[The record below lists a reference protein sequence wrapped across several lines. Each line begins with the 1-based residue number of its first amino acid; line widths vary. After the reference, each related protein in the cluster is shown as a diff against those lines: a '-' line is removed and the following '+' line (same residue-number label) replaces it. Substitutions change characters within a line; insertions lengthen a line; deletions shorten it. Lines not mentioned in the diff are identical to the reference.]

1 MTTRVRAAAAA
12 AIAAA
17 LTALIA
23 ATVHSVLFARI
34 GTLPVALGL
43 WALFA
48 AGAWLVL
55 RLPVRWAVALIV
67 IGGIAV
73 QLAALSAGPQ
83 GSDDLYRY
91 IWDGRVQAAGI
102 DPYQYA
108 PAAPQLASLRDPFL
122 WPAHAPHCVPA
133 GQRLDGLTQ
142 LADPG
147 CTRIN
152 RPIVH
157 TIYPPV
163 AEAYFLGVHYLSPAG
178 SGTTPIQAGAALC
191 AVLVTVLLL
200 YGLPKVG
207 RDRRLAV
214 LWAWCPTVALEAG
227 NNGHVDVLAA
237 GITAAAL
244 ILLARPGA
252 AAAGFTAGALRRP
265 MAGGALLA
273 LAIWTKVTPV
283 LIVPAVLRRR
293 RPLAVISAGVAATVI
308 VYLPHVLAVGSGV
321 IGFLPG
327 YLQQEGYANGSR
339 FLLVGMLV
347 PGKWGFLAAFAVLA
361 TVALAVLLRGDPDRP
376 WRGAVVMT
384 GVALAV
390 ATPPFP
396 WYAMLLVMLVAFDGR
411 VEWLGLAMVRY
422 LAVSSPLPG
431 VHVPV
436 LDALRAAYGLALAV
450 VVAVALIRW
459 HRSRA
464 LARPV
469 PAPALPAPAP
479 ALAAPALAA
488 PAPAPALPAPAPSHP
503 SVPVRRVGGVL
514 P

>member
-1 MTTRVRAAAAA
+1 MTAKVRIAAAA

-17 LTALIA
+17 LTALTA
-23 ATVHSVLFARI
+23 LTVHSVLFARTGI
-34 GTLPVALGL
+34 LPVSLGL
-43 WALFA
+43 WALFG

-55 RLPVRWAVALIV
+55 RLPGRWAVALIV

-73 QLAALSAGPQ
+73 QVAALTAGPQ

-108 PAAPQLASLRDPFL
+108 PAAPQLGSLRDPFL
-122 WPAHAPHCVPA
+122 WPAQAPHCVSA
-133 GQRLDGLTQ
+133 GMRLDGSTQ
-142 LADPG
+142 LADRG
-147 CTRIN
+147 CTLIN

-191 AVLVTVLLL
+191 AVLVTLLLL

-227 NNGHVDVLAA
+227 NNAHVDVLAA
-237 GITAAAL
+237 GLTAAAL

-252 AAAGFTAGALRRP
+252 LSRPAGAGFAALRRP
-265 MAGGALLA
+265 LAGGALLA

-283 LIVPAVLRRR
+283 LIAPAVLRRR
-293 RPLAVISAGVAATVI
+293 PAAVISAGITATVI
-308 VYLPHVLAVGSGV
+308 VYLPHALAVGSGV

-339 FLLVGMLV
+339 FLLLGMLV

-361 TVALAVLLRGDPDRP
+361 TVALVVLRRGDPDRP

-411 VEWLGLAMVRY
+411 VEWLGFAMVRY
-422 LAVSSPLPG
+422 LAVSDPLPG
-431 VHVPV
+431 VRVPV

-459 HRSRA
+459 RRA
-464 LARPV
+464 QAMAQPGLATVPDASATPAVVPV
-469 PAPALPAPAP
+469 PVPLRYSSDRPAPAELREEA
-479 ALAAPALAA
+479 
-488 PAPAPALPAPAPSHP
+488 
-503 SVPVRRVGGVL
+503 VPGLTRG
-514 P
+514 

>member
-1 MTTRVRAAAAA
+1 VTSKLRIAGAAAAA
-12 AIAAA
+12 TA
-17 LTALIA
+17 LTTLIVL
-23 ATVHSVLFARI
+23 TVHSVLFARI

-55 RLPVRWAVALIV
+55 RLPGRWAVALIV
-67 IGGIAV
+67 AGGIAM

-133 GQRLDGLTQ
+133 GLRLDGSTQ

-163 AEAYFLGVHYLSPAG
+163 AEAYFLGVHSLSPAG
-178 SGTTPIQAGAALC
+178 SGTTPIQAGAAVC
-191 AVLVTVLLL
+191 AVLLTLLLL

-237 GITAAAL
+237 GLTAAAL

-252 AAAGFTAGALRRP
+252 LSSSAGASFAAGPLRRP
-265 MAGGALLA
+265 VAGGALLA

-283 LIVPAVLRRR
+283 LVAPAVLRRR
-293 RPLAVISAGVAATVI
+293 PVAVICAGISATVM

-327 YLQQEGYANGSR
+327 YMQQEGYANGSR

-347 PGKWGFLAAFAVLA
+347 PGKWGFLAAFAILA
-361 TVALAVLLRGDPDRP
+361 TVALLVLLRGDPDRP

-384 GVALAV
+384 GLALAV

-422 LAVSSPLPG
+422 LANSAPLPG
-431 VHVPV
+431 VRIPV

-450 VVAVALIRW
+450 VVVVALIRW
-459 HRSRA
+459 HRSRTTLQPA
-464 LARPV
+464 PA
-469 PAPALPAPAP
+469 APALPA
-479 ALAAPALAA
+479 AAPEAVL
-488 PAPAPALPAPAPSHP
+488 LP
-503 SVPVRRVGGVL
+503 
-514 P
+514 

>member
-1 MTTRVRAAAAA
+1 MTARVRIAAAAA
-12 AIAAA
+12 AAAA
-17 LTALIA
+17 LTALTA
-23 ATVHSVLFARI
+23 LTVHSVLFARI

-55 RLPVRWAVALIV
+55 RLPGRWAVALIV
-67 IGGIAV
+67 TGGIAV

-102 DPYQYA
+102 DPYHYA

-133 GQRLDGLTQ
+133 GMRLDGPAGF
-142 LADPG
+142 ADPG

-152 RPIVH
+152 RPLVH

-200 YGLPKVG
+200 FGLPKVG

-237 GITAAAL
+237 GLTAAAL

-252 AAAGFTAGALRRP
+252 LGHPLRRP
-265 MAGGALLA
+265 AAGGALLA

-293 RPLAVISAGVAATVI
+293 LPLAVISAGVAATVI
-308 VYLPHVLAVGSGV
+308 VYLPHLLAVGSGV

-339 FLLVGMLV
+339 FLLIGMLV

-411 VEWLGLAMVRY
+411 VEWLGFAVVRY
-422 LAVSSPLPG
+422 LAVSGPLPG
-431 VHVPV
+431 VRIPV
-436 LDALRAAYGLALAV
+436 LDALRAGYGLALAV

-459 HRSRA
+459 RRA
-464 LARPV
+464 RTPVQPAPV
-469 PAPALPAPAP
+469 PAVPGAVPEAVPAPAP
-479 ALAAPALAA
+479 AAIPV
-488 PAPAPALPAPAPSHP
+488 SH
-503 SVPVRRVGGVL
+503 
-514 P
+514 

>member
-1 MTTRVRAAAAA
+1 MTPRLRIAAAAAAAA
-12 AIAAA
+12 AIS
-17 LTALIA
+17 TLIVL
-23 ATVHSVLFARI
+23 TVHSVLFARI
-34 GTLPVALGL
+34 GTLPVALSL

-55 RLPVRWAVALIV
+55 RLPGRWAVALIV
-67 IGGIAV
+67 AGGLAM

-91 IWDGRVQAAGI
+91 VWDGRVQAAGI

-108 PAAPQLASLRDPFL
+108 PAAPQLASLRDPLL
-122 WPAHAPHCVPA
+122 WPAHAPYCVSA
-133 GQRLDGLTQ
+133 GQRLDGGTQ

-152 RPIVH
+152 RPLVH

-163 AEAYFLGVHYLSPAG
+163 AEAYFLGVHYLSPAS
-178 SGTTPIQAGAALC
+178 SGTTPIQAGAAAC
-191 AVLVTVLLL
+191 AVLLTLLLL

-237 GITAAAL
+237 GLSAAAL
-244 ILLARPGA
+244 ILLARPGRLSR
-252 AAAGFTAGALRRP
+252 AAGPGLATRPLRAL
-265 MAGGALLA
+265 AGGALLA

-283 LIVPAVLRRR
+283 LIAPAVLRRR
-293 RPLAVISAGVAATVI
+293 PVAVICAGVSATVV

-347 PGKWGFLAAFAVLA
+347 PGKWGFLAAFAILA
-361 TVALAVLLRGDPDRP
+361 TVALLVLLRGDPDRP
-376 WRGAVVMT
+376 WRGALVMT
-384 GVALAV
+384 GAALAV

-411 VEWLGLAMVRY
+411 VEWLGFALVRY
-422 LAVSSPLPG
+422 LATSSPLPG
-431 VHVPV
+431 VRIPV
-436 LDALRAAYGLALAV
+436 LDALRAGYGLALAV
-450 VVAVALIRW
+450 VVVVALIRW
-459 HRSRA
+459 RRSIA
-464 LARPV
+464 LPQ
-469 PAPALPAPAP
+469 PAPTPTP
-479 ALAAPALAA
+479 ALVTPEAVL
-488 PAPAPALPAPAPSHP
+488 LP
-503 SVPVRRVGGVL
+503 
-514 P
+514 

>member
-1 MTTRVRAAAAA
+1 M
-12 AIAAA
+12 
-17 LTALIA
+17 
-23 ATVHSVLFARI
+23 
-34 GTLPVALGL
+34 
-43 WALFA
+43 
-48 AGAWLVL
+48 
-55 RLPVRWAVALIV
+55 
-67 IGGIAV
+67 
-73 QLAALSAGPQ
+73 
-83 GSDDLYRY
+83 
-91 IWDGRVQAAGI
+91 
-102 DPYQYA
+102 
-108 PAAPQLASLRDPFL
+108 
-122 WPAHAPHCVPA
+122 
-133 GQRLDGLTQ
+133 
-142 LADPG
+142 
-147 CTRIN
+147 
-152 RPIVH
+152 H

-252 AAAGFTAGALRRP
+252 LGSPRLRRP
-265 MAGGALLA
+265 RMAGGALLA

-293 RPLAVISAGVAATVI
+293 RPVAVISAGVAATVI

-339 FLLVGMLV
+339 FLLLGMLV

-411 VEWLGLAMVRY
+411 VEWLGFAMVRY
-422 LAVSSPLPG
+422 LAVSSPAAGRARARPGRPAGRLRPGAGRGRGRGADPVAPVPHPGPARTSPRPPGPGPGGHPRISVELPG
-431 VHVPV
+431 GGCM
-436 LDALRAAYGLALAV
+436 R
-450 VVAVALIRW
+450 RQ
-459 HRSRA
+459 
-464 LARPV
+464 RPFV
-469 PAPALPAPAP
+469 IT
-479 ALAAPALAA
+479 
-488 PAPAPALPAPAPSHP
+488 
-503 SVPVRRVGGVL
+503 VRRGRHGSGIDRDHG
-514 P
+514 

>member
-1 MTTRVRAAAAA
+1 MTTKTRMAAATAA
-12 AIAAA
+12 ASA
-17 LTALIA
+17 LTTLIVL
-23 ATVHSVLFARI
+23 TVHSVLFAQV
-34 GTLPVALGL
+34 GPLPVAAGL

-55 RLPVRWAVALIV
+55 RLPGRWAVALIV
-67 IGGIAV
+67 VGGLAL

-91 IWDGRVQAAGI
+91 IWDGRVQAAGV

-108 PAAPQLASLRDPFL
+108 PAAPQLASLRGPLL
-122 WPAHAPHCVPA
+122 WPAHAPHCVSA
-133 GQRLDGLTQ
+133 GQRLNGSTQ

-152 RPIVH
+152 RPLVH

-178 SGTTPIQAGAALC
+178 RGTTPIQAGAAAC
-191 AVLVTVLLL
+191 AVLVTLLLL

-237 GITAAAL
+237 GLSAAAL

-252 AAAGFTAGALRRP
+252 LRHPLRRP

-273 LAIWTKVTPV
+273 LAICTKVTPV

-293 RPLAVISAGVAATVI
+293 PVAFISAGVGATVI
-308 VYLPHVLAVGSGV
+308 VYLPHLLAVGSGV
-321 IGFLPG
+321 IGFRPG
-327 YLQQEGYANGSR
+327 YLQQEGSANGSR
-339 FLLVGMLV
+339 FLLLGMVV
-347 PGKWGFLAAFAVLA
+347 PGQWGFLAAFAVLA
-361 TVALAVLLRGDPDRP
+361 TVALVVLLRGDPDRP

-411 VEWLGLAMVRY
+411 VEWLGFAMVRY
-422 LAVSSPLPG
+422 VAISDPLPG
-431 VHVPV
+431 VKVPV
-436 LDALRAAYGLALAV
+436 LDTLRAAYGLALAV
-450 VVAVALIRW
+450 VVTVALVRW
-459 HRSRA
+459 RRA
-464 LARPV
+464 RAGVAVQPV
-469 PAPALPAPAP
+469 PVTVPEPTAVPAA
-479 ALAAPALAA
+479 
-488 PAPAPALPAPAPSHP
+488 S
-503 SVPVRRVGGVL
+503 SVG
-514 P
+514 